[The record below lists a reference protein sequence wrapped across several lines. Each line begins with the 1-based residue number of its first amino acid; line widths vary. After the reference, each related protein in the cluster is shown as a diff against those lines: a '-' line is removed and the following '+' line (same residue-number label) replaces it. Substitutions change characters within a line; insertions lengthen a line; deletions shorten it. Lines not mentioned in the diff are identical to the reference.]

1 MRLAHRNHGRTGFIR
16 TNPLLAEEAAKI
28 IDAGEIAIFAA
39 AKT

>member
-16 TNPLLAEEAAKI
+16 TNPLLAEEAKI

-39 AKT
+39 VKT